1 MGGVAPA
8 VDFLRPAADERH
20 RRALFVLP
28 IQTGH
33 PFSVEFSSSLRNQ
46 HTASALVLP
55 GPERA
60 FDHGHASVLP
70 HSSGAGLA
78 FGAST
83 PILAG
88 LAPEDFVLVADQI
101 LRSRIDASK
110 DAFQKRTYASRVG
123 FLGKPG
129 PGHQTAR
136 VRVAGHGDPPT
147 KRPARWQR
155 ARNPGRPNARDRR
168 YDRQVEVPP
177 LVRALRGNHAS
188 GRSLWL
194 LWDKLSRLPQ
204 PPSYCCRGQVQTR
217 TREYLGDLDLAHG
230 GTKGL

>member
-1 MGGVAPA
+1 M
-8 VDFLRPAADERH
+8 
-20 RRALFVLP
+20 FVIP
-28 IQTGH
+28 IQQGH

-46 HTASALVLP
+46 NTASALVLP

-70 HSSGAGLA
+70 HSSVAGLD
-78 FGAST
+78 FLAST

-110 DAFQKRTYASRVG
+110 DAFQQRTYGSRVR
-123 FLGKPG
+123 FLGKHCQG
-129 PGHQTAR
+129 YQTAR
-136 VRVAGHGDPPT
+136 VMVDGHGDPPT

-155 ARNPGRPNARDRR
+155 ARNPGRPKARDRR
-168 YDRQVEVPP
+168 YDRPVEVPP
-177 LVRALRGNHAS
+177 LVRALRGNHAR

-194 LWDKLSRLPQ
+194 LCDQRSRLPP
-204 PPSYCCRGQVQTR
+204 PPSYGCRAKGQTR
-217 TREYLGDLDLAHG
+217 TREYLGDLALAPG